1 MMGKG
6 VHTFQTG
13 FLLMSSKDWLF
24 DIAEIH
30 SDLIWYWWIIIFRFK
45 WLWENVTKGRFKRD

>member
-1 MMGKG
+1 MGKG

-30 SDLIWYWWIIIFRFK
+30 SDLI
-45 WLWENVTKGRFKRD
+45 